1 MKITRKQLKRIIKEE
16 LSRLNEDTFPG
27 LPIPG
32 LPSSDH
38 VGKVADI
45 ASRLMVIA
53 ADNQELGE
61 DFARAVAD
69 AAVKCAPK
77 ILSGKLQECVEE
89 EAGNWLSANWSK
101 LLLLLASNP
110 GLLNDLQE
118 LHSIAREMG
127 ITLEM
132 PGI

>member
-1 MKITRKQLKRIIKEE
+1 MKITRKQLRQIIKEE

-32 LPSSDH
+32 LPSSDQA
-38 VGKVADI
+38 GKVAEI
-45 ASRLMVIA
+45 TSRLMVIA
-53 ADNQELGE
+53 ADNPELSE
-61 DFARAVAD
+61 DFARAAG
-69 AAVKCAPK
+69 AAALKCAPQA
-77 ILSGKLQECVEE
+77 LTGGLQECVEK

-110 GLLNDLQE
+110 GLLSDLQE
-118 LHSIAREMG
+118 LHNIAKEMG

-132 PGI
+132 PAL